1 VGVKLSKHTLD
12 SSVAFFLFFKI
23 LFCFQDVN
31 EVKIKKFKLNM
42 SDDQR
47 FVDGN
52 AVSTSLYVKKKLV
65 KNTIFEGLM
74 ED

>member
-1 VGVKLSKHTLD
+1 
-12 SSVAFFLFFKI
+12 
-23 LFCFQDVN
+23 LFCFQDLN

-52 AVSTSLYVKKKLV
+52 AVSTSLYVQTKLV